1 MRTKRNTI
9 LVSLMICFI
18 VFVCAALF
26 TKRAEG
32 NAYAEDTPVEVEAK
46 DFVVQIFN
54 QDTSNNRTLLY
65 LTYYGGEANI
75 YNGLTRGE
83 AWENHPD
90 GTDPLFVIE
99 KTDGTTENQW
109 YGGWTE
115 TLGDINKTASV
126 FSLPLDIS
134 LWKSATMKAGLY
146 SGGKVK
152 LKDDLVIRS
161 VNDTW
166 VAASFKST
174 DFTVCDSG
182 KNENDYIYLERK
194 GAYNLISG
202 SWGVFADQKQ
212 TFTAKKTD
220 GTTKSIDSNYLQ
232 LDKSI
237 IYIKFNKDTLDDCV
251 ELTFP
256 EGAYKLTDG
265 NYDTYRY
272 IESGFTFYKHS
283 DGKWYNE
290 KEAFTL
296 SFMGEPTNM
305 IKEGW
310 ADGYATI
317 ADDVLTLSFADGTDG
332 YSPVISLK
340 AGNTYTIKM
349 DIKFNDGSNNGC
361 WVYADESKTDQ
372 SWVMIFGGAFVIGD
386 ATIDSNGVIQTGG
399 TAWSTVSVDYTPS
412 EDISYLR
419 FTDWNRKAFQLKNF
433 TITEIVGTKT
443 FTGAEVIGELPAVPE
458 KEGCTNGH
466 WEIDGA
472 PIDAETIYDYGCNK
486 TAVAVYNKI
495 YTLSF
500 EDKKDL
506 IKANNFAV
514 SAADTTYEKKTDAD
528 GSSYVD
534 VTYKSAWIG
543 FWFNNLTIR
552 KGNNYRLT
560 FDIKLTAGT
569 ACKMFAKEYDGKSQ
583 NVAFTDFGGVTVT
596 DTYQTLTWD
605 WTSLIDADI
614 ISIETQTAG
623 NATYSIKNVTLTEKI
638 ADPISVVEG
647 ETLTNLPAVPER
659 EGYVGYWEIDGVAI
673 SSATIYD
680 YNSNKNAVA
689 VYKEGYKLIIKD
701 GNSTTNKAV
710 GNKVKLS
717 DLGIK
722 NSDTQIVAGYKIGGK
737 LYSEDY
743 VLTVSGEAEIEVI
756 RVAFKMKHGGSIRY
770 VAPIGLRFSANLS
783 ESEYNSLKAIVGE
796 NNISFGIE
804 LQRVSDNAIVSTSGE
819 RFYIENGSIVYS
831 GVILEIPEDYYTAE
845 FTANAYL
852 LINYE
857 DKSEAIRVYS
867 IEDDNTRSVYTVA
880 KNAIAA
886 GITGDALSVC
896 EEIVNKVESTGIVEE
911 IVDDQ
916 VVIGAFEVPANIATT
931 AKYAKDAGIDVLFA
945 SFAGSTTEYFE
956 NASTS
961 ERVLQAIQAA
971 GLKVYI
977 PALEGNDGY
986 RTFPS
991 LGDNE
996 RAAAFMGYDAVA
1008 GYVIDEP
1015 TKYEIENIANK
1026 LEEVKKNFN
1035 NKTLY
1040 VNLFPSFWSGIETD
1054 FNGDYKAYLRFFCE
1068 NVLSKLETGE
1078 KWLSVD
1084 RYPLVYD
1091 ADGNKCLD
1099 DGWLSDIQDV
1109 VEVAK
1114 EYNAKTNIFIQTTPF
1129 GEKTAG
1135 GHDRV
1140 PAVEDIRL
1148 QAMSLMAFGVDGIGL
1163 FSYATTIENDEFSE
1177 MQTGMIDR
1185 NGNRTAIY
1193 YSVKTA
1199 ISELKN
1205 FEKVIKGYDYQGI
1218 FTTDAGKTMKNSDV
1232 LASTS
1237 NFSFQNIG
1245 RTALSDVGG
1254 VNKVSSTQDTLY
1266 GYLKDAKGNLALTVV
1281 NYNDTSKNLTDT
1293 VTIAFDTSKYN
1304 AVIYY
1309 ERGIR
1314 KFASLNASGEVV
1326 LNIGVGEGIFV
1337 VPCMAK

>member
-54 QDTSNNRTLLY
+54 QDTSHNRTLLY

-75 YNGLTRGE
+75 YNGLTRGD

-126 FSLPLDIS
+126 FALPLDIS

-146 SGGKVK
+146 SGGKIK

-166 VAASFKST
+166 VAASFKNT

-182 KNENDYIYLERK
+182 KNENDYIYLERN

-256 EGAYKLTDG
+256 EGAYKLTDS
-265 NYDTYRY
+265 TYRY

-290 KEAFTL
+290 KESFTL

-332 YSPVISLK
+332 YSPAISLK
-340 AGNTYTIKM
+340 AWNTYTIKM
-349 DIKFNDGSNNGC
+349 DIKFNDETANGC
-361 WVYADESKTDQ
+361 WVYADKNKNGEQ
-372 SWVMIFGGAFVIGD
+372 SWNTIFGGAFVVGD

-412 EDISYLR
+412 ADISYLR

-433 TITEIVGTKT
+433 TITE
-443 FTGAEVIGELPAVPE
+443 
-458 KEGCTNGH
+458 
-466 WEIDGA
+466 
-472 PIDAETIYDYGCNK
+472 
-486 TAVAVYNKI
+486 
-495 YTLSF
+495 
-500 EDKKDL
+500 
-506 IKANNFAV
+506 
-514 SAADTTYEKKTDAD
+514 
-528 GSSYVD
+528 
-534 VTYKSAWIG
+534 
-543 FWFNNLTIR
+543 
-552 KGNNYRLT
+552 
-560 FDIKLTAGT
+560 
-569 ACKMFAKEYDGKSQ
+569 
-583 NVAFTDFGGVTVT
+583 
-596 DTYQTLTWD
+596 
-605 WTSLIDADI
+605 
-614 ISIETQTAG
+614 
-623 NATYSIKNVTLTEKI
+623 KI

-647 ETLTNLPAVPER
+647 GTLTNLPAVPER
-659 EGYVGYWEIDGVAI
+659 EGYVGHWEIDGVAI

-804 LQRVSDNAIVSTSGE
+804 LQRGSDNAIISTSGE

-896 EEIVNKVESTGIVEE
+896 EEIVNKVESIGIVEE

-977 PALEGNDGY
+977 SALEGNDGY

-1185 NGNRTAIY
+1185 NGNRTAI
-1193 YSVKTA
+1193 
-1199 ISELKN
+1199 
-1205 FEKVIKGYDYQGI
+1205 
-1218 FTTDAGKTMKNSDV
+1218 
-1232 LASTS
+1232 
-1237 NFSFQNIG
+1237 
-1245 RTALSDVGG
+1245 
-1254 VNKVSSTQDTLY
+1254 
-1266 GYLKDAKGNLALTVV
+1266 
-1281 NYNDTSKNLTDT
+1281 
-1293 VTIAFDTSKYN
+1293 
-1304 AVIYY
+1304 
-1309 ERGIR
+1309 
-1314 KFASLNASGEVV
+1314 
-1326 LNIGVGEGIFV
+1326 
-1337 VPCMAK
+1337 

>member
-1 MRTKRNTI
+1 MRTKRNTM
-9 LVSLMICFI
+9 LVSLMICFL

-46 DFVVQIFN
+46 DFVVQIVN
-54 QDTSNNRTLLY
+54 QDTPNNRTLLY

-75 YNGLTRGE
+75 YNGLTRGD

-126 FSLPLDIS
+126 FALPLDIS
-134 LWKSATMKAGLY
+134 SWKSATMKAGLY

-161 VNDTW
+161 VDDTW
-166 VAASFKST
+166 VAASFKNT
-174 DFTVCDSG
+174 DFTVFLSG
-182 KNENDYIYLERK
+182 KDSDDYIYLERK
-194 GAYNLISG
+194 GTYNLISG
-202 SWGVFADQKQ
+202 NWGVFADQKQ
-212 TFTAKKTD
+212 TFTAKKSD

-232 LDKSI
+232 IDRSI

-265 NYDTYRY
+265 NYGTYRY

-283 DGKWYNE
+283 DGNWYNE
-290 KEAFTL
+290 KETFAL

-310 ADGYATI
+310 ANGDATI
-317 ADDVLTLSFADGTDG
+317 ADDVLTLPITGNDSIAYSPNVSLKGGTTYIIKTDIRTSGNGMGIRLWETGAWTCVFKGGASANANAVVNPDGYIWTTANWGTISVSFTPSKDVAQVYFANADGD
-332 YSPVISLK
+332 VASL
-340 AGNTYTIKM
+340 
-349 DIKFNDGSNNGC
+349 
-361 WVYADESKTDQ
+361 
-372 SWVMIFGGAFVIGD
+372 
-386 ATIDSNGVIQTGG
+386 
-399 TAWSTVSVDYTPS
+399 
-412 EDISYLR
+412 
-419 FTDWNRKAFQLKNF
+419 QLKNF
-433 TITEIVGTKT
+433 TITEI
-443 FTGAEVIGELPAVPE
+443 
-458 KEGCTNGH
+458 
-466 WEIDGA
+466 
-472 PIDAETIYDYGCNK
+472 
-486 TAVAVYNKI
+486 
-495 YTLSF
+495 
-500 EDKKDL
+500 
-506 IKANNFAV
+506 FAD
-514 SAADTTYEKKTDAD
+514 S
-528 GSSYVD
+528 
-534 VTYKSAWIG
+534 
-543 FWFNNLTIR
+543 
-552 KGNNYRLT
+552 
-560 FDIKLTAGT
+560 
-569 ACKMFAKEYDGKSQ
+569 
-583 NVAFTDFGGVTVT
+583 
-596 DTYQTLTWD
+596 
-605 WTSLIDADI
+605 
-614 ISIETQTAG
+614 
-623 NATYSIKNVTLTEKI
+623 
-638 ADPISVVEG
+638 ISVVEG
-647 ETLTNLPAVPER
+647 GTLTNLPAVPER
-659 EGYVGYWEIDGVAI
+659 EGYVGHWEIDGVAI

-701 GNSTTNKAV
+701 GNSTTYKAV
-710 GNKVKLS
+710 GNKVRLS
-717 DLGIK
+717 DLGIR
-722 NSDTQIVAGYKIGGK
+722 NSDTKIVAGYKINGK

-743 VLTVSGEAEIEVI
+743 VLTVSGEVEIEVI
-756 RVAFKMKHGGSIRY
+756 RVSFKMKHGGSIKY

-783 ESEYNSLKAIVGE
+783 ESEYNSLKDIVGE
-796 NNISFGIE
+796 GNISFGIE
-804 LQRVSDNAIVSTSGE
+804 LQRVSDSVIVSTSGE
-819 RFYIENGSIVYS
+819 RFYIENESIVYS
-831 GVILEIPEDYYTAE
+831 GVILEIPENYYTE
-845 FTANAYL
+845 KFTANAYL

-857 DKSEAIRVYS
+857 DKSESIRVYS
-867 IEDDNTRSVYTVA
+867 IGDDNTRSVYTVA
-880 KNAIAA
+880 KNAIEA
-886 GITGDALSVC
+886 GITGEALSVC

-911 IVDDQ
+911 IADDQ
-916 VVIGAFEVPANIATT
+916 VVIGAFEVPANIETT
-931 AKYAKDAGIDVLFA
+931 IKYAKDAGIDVLFA
-945 SFAGSTTEYFE
+945 AFAGNTTEYFAD
-956 NASTS
+956 ASAS
-961 ERVLQAIQAA
+961 ESLLQAIQSA

-977 PALEGNDGY
+977 SALEGNDGY

-1015 TKYEIENIANK
+1015 TKYEIESIADK

-1054 FNGDYKAYLRFFCE
+1054 FGGDYKAYLSFFCE
-1068 NVLSKLETGE
+1068 KVLSKLETGE

-1129 GEKTAG
+1129 GKKTAG

-1140 PAVEDIRL
+1140 PALEDIRL
-1148 QAMSLMAFGVDGIGL
+1148 QAMSLMAFGVDGVGL
-1163 FSYATTIENDEFSE
+1163 FSYATTVENDEYSE
-1177 MQTGMIDR
+1177 TQMGMIDR

-1218 FTTDAGKTMKNSDV
+1218 FTTDAGGTMKNSDT
-1232 LASTS
+1232 LASTTNS
-1237 NFSFQNIG
+1237 SFRNIG
-1245 RTALSDVGG
+1245 RTALSVVGG

-1266 GYLKDAKGNLALTVV
+1266 GYSKDAKGNLALTVV

-1314 KFASLNASGEVV
+1314 KFASLNASGEIV
-1326 LNIGVGEGIFV
+1326 LNIGVGEGVFV